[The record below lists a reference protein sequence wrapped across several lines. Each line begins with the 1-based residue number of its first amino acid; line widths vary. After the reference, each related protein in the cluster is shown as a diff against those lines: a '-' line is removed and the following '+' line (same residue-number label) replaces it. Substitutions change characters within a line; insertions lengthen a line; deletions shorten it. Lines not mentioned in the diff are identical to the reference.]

1 MNSVLPTDNLRGH
14 FVRRNIFQEGK
25 MSDRAMGFERPPV
38 VYCDSIH
45 AAGLHN
51 GNMRMLLTRLDVD
64 GKPMPALELILP
76 FGEVKTMI
84 AALQKISR

>member
-1 MNSVLPTDNLRGH
+1 MSERPTG
-14 FVRRNIFQEGK
+14 
-25 MSDRAMGFERPPV
+25 SERPPV

-64 GKPMPALELILP
+64 GKPTPALELILP
-76 FGEVKTMI
+76 YAEVRTLI